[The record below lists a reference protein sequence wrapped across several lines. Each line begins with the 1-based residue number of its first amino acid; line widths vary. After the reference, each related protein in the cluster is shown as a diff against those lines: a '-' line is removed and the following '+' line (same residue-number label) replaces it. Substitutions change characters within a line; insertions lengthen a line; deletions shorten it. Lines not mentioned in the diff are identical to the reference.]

1 MRCGLPRCFW
11 TAAPLKMR
19 VLLKERTACPSHVD
33 VSQEFKDELC
43 REVISTS
50 KPIKKLAEGGVS
62 KVKTYES
69 RLTLDFDRTTFQRFA
84 VRGHPHFPLLDVA
97 LFLKLLSVTSAAGQH
112 SQSK

>member
-1 MRCGLPRCFW
+1 
-11 TAAPLKMR
+11 MR